1 MNVANEKITLFFHS
15 AMEGYKTELFKKDN
29 RASFEMDCNHKL
41 QYFSDRGYCTMS
53 YESVIGKGRIRILSD
68 EEKTYALQSLMNH
81 YYAEVKKY
89 FNPAAMP
96 RTLVYALEIEQMTGK
111 LHL

>member
-1 MNVANEKITLFFHS
+1 
-15 AMEGYKTELFKKDN
+15 
-29 RASFEMDCNHKL
+29 
-41 QYFSDRGYCTMS
+41 MS

-81 YYAEVKKY
+81 YYAEAKKY